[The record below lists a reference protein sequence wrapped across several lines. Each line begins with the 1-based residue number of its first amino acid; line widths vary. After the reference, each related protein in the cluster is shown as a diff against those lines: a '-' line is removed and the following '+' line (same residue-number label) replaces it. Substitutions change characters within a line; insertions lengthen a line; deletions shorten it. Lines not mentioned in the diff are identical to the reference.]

1 MSEIMEEANP
11 ALHNAL
17 KKHRSTDFTGTSQTS
32 LLTVKE
38 ETNLIDEQKTK
49 LDIIYQLV
57 SAHTVDMDNELDD
70 ISLNTNKKILGGFL
84 MIRLVEDNLIEL
96 QKAREVS

>member
-1 MSEIMEEANP
+1 
-11 ALHNAL
+11 
-17 KKHRSTDFTGTSQTS
+17 
-32 LLTVKE
+32 
-38 ETNLIDEQKTK
+38 
-49 LDIIYQLV
+49 
-57 SAHTVDMDNELDD
+57 MDNELDD